1 MLAVPDTGP
10 VGEAVVAI
18 VGLCGTVTAIWLTV
32 VGVRGVSRS
41 LPDDAERI
49 GWHYFKVGYPTVLI
63 GMVAGAGLALFA
75 DSLLAIA
82 VETMSGVGVLVVGV
96 LIGIAPGMTIV
107 ARGGRAHQRALD
119 AHYEGTRW
127 ARPSKR

>member
-1 MLAVPDTGP
+1 VPDTGE
-10 VGEAVVAI
+10 VGEAFLAI
-18 VGLCGTVTAIWLTV
+18 VGLCGTITAVWLAV
-32 VGVRGVSRS
+32 VGVRGVSKS

-49 GWHYFKVGYPTVLI
+49 RWHYFRIGYPTVLV

-75 DSLLAIA
+75 ESRLSIA
-82 VETMSGVGVLVVGV
+82 AGSMSGVGVLVAGL
-96 LIGIAPGMTIV
+96 LIGMAPGMTIL
-107 ARGGRAHQRALD
+107 ARGGRAYQRALD

>member
-1 MLAVPDTGP
+1 M
-10 VGEAVVAI
+10 GEAVLAI
-18 VGLCGTVTAIWLTV
+18 VGLCGTVTAIWLSV
-32 VGVRGVSRS
+32 VGVRGVSMS

-49 GWHYFKVGYPTVLI
+49 RWHYFKIAYPTVVI
-63 GMVAGAGLALFA
+63 GMMTGAGLALLA

-82 VETMSGVGVLVVGV
+82 ADTISGVGVLIAGL
-96 LIGIAPGMTIV
+96 LIGIAPGMTIL
-107 ARGGRAHQRALD
+107 ARGGRAYERALD